1 MPGKAWLEK
10 LGLLD
15 SGDGQGARESTV
27 TPHKHC
33 RGYSE
38 EQKSDLLE
46 TKTLESDGLDMF

>member
-15 SGDGQGARESTV
+15 SGDAQGARKSMV
-27 TPHKHC
+27 TPHEH
-33 RGYSE
+33 RGGYSE

-46 TKTLESDGLDMF
+46 TKTLESDGLDTF